1 MAKSIRE
8 AYGEALAKYGKDDER
23 IVVLDADVSSSTK
36 TSIFA
41 SACPERF
48 FNVGI
53 AEANMAA
60 MAAGFASVGKIP
72 FVNTFAAFI
81 TSLSLIS
88 ARAFGSYS
96 RLGIKFAGAYG
107 GLSDSFDGPSHHSID
122 DLAVMRALPNFKV
135 YVASDETLTDWIVKN
150 AIQDASP
157 MYIRL
162 SRDVFPTLYKK
173 DDIFK
178 EGKGKILRDGKDVVI
193 ISCGIMTGKALEAA
207 EILAAKGIDAAVI
220 DMFCIKPL
228 DDALLLDYARK
239 TGAVVTAEEHSVIGG
254 LGAAVAQTLCSENAC
269 VPVGFVGINDCHAEC
284 GPYNDL
290 LRQYGLDVND
300 VVAKAIETVSKKQL
314 K

>member
-8 AYGEALAKYGKDDER
+8 AYGDALVKYGKDDDR
-23 IVVLDADVSSSTK
+23 VVVLDADVSSSTK
-36 TSIFA
+36 SGIFA
-41 SACPERF
+41 AACPERF

-72 FVNTFAAFI
+72 FVNTFATFI
-81 TSLSLIS
+81 TSLSLVS

-96 RLGIKFAGAYG
+96 RLGIKFAGAYS

-135 YVASDETLTDWIVKN
+135 YVASDDRLTDWIVKN
-150 AIQDASP
+150 AIDDASP

-162 SRDVFPTLYKK
+162 SRDVFPALYKEE
-173 DDIFK
+173 DIF
-178 EGKGKILRDGKDVVI
+178 EDGKGKILKDGKDAVI
-193 ISCGIMTGKALEAA
+193 VSCGIMTSKALEAA
-207 EILAAKGIDAAVI
+207 EMLMAKGIDAAVI
-220 DMFCIKPL
+220 DMFCIKPF
-228 DDALLLDYARK
+228 DTKLLLDYARK
-239 TGAVVTAEEHSVIGG
+239 TGAVVTAEEHSIIGG
-254 LGAAVAQTLCSENAC
+254 LGSAVAQELCSANVS

-290 LRQYGLDVND
+290 LHEYGLNTEAIT
-300 VVAKAIETVSKKQL
+300 AKVIETVSKKQ
-314 K
+314 

>member
-8 AYGEALAKYGKDDER
+8 AYGEALAKYGKDDDR

-36 TSIFA
+36 SNIFA
-41 SACPERF
+41 TACPERF

-53 AEANMAA
+53 AESNMAA
-60 MAAGFASVGKIP
+60 MAAGFASVGKVP
-72 FVNTFAAFI
+72 FVNTFATFI

-96 RLGIKFAGAYG
+96 RLGIKFAGAYS
-107 GLSDSFDGPSHHSID
+107 GLSDAFDGPSHHSID
-122 DLAVMRALPNFKV
+122 DLAVMLALPNFKV
-135 YVASDETLTDWIVKN
+135 YVASDERLTDWIVKN
-150 AIQDASP
+150 AVTDASP

-162 SRDVFPTLYKK
+162 SRDVFPALYKE
-173 DDIFK
+173 DDIF
-178 EGKGKILRDGKDVVI
+178 EDGKGKILRDGKDVVI
-193 ISCGIMTGKALEAA
+193 VSCGVMAGKALEAA
-207 EILAAKGIDAAVI
+207 EILAAEGIDAAVI

-228 DDALLLDYARK
+228 DNSLLLDYARK
-239 TGAVVTAEEHSVIGG
+239 TGAVVTAEEHSIIGG
-254 LGAAVAQTLCSENAC
+254 LGAAVAHALCSENAC

-290 LRQYGLDVND
+290 LRQYGLDANAVA
-300 VVAKAIETVSKKQL
+300 AKAIETVSKKRL